1 MYKTSQRGEYMIFG
15 LLLACQD
22 SQKNES
28 NEFGQAEFSFTEPVE
43 IPTDLFMDA
52 IDLDGDTFV
61 DIILKETAGTYS
73 WSKGDGKGEFSSQGL
88 LWDGAIESEFFAV
101 LENEFNTTP
110 TNSVRIYNERL
121 GDFDLDGMIDM
132 VQTVQVIEASDSYW
146 GIVLT
151 HSILDS
157 SQRNHEVIMVDTNN
171 LQPRMVRG
179 KEQSQFSIF
188 SATGIWL
195 YDQDQLS
202 HLSQSNPVERFDG
215 AIFAHDFDGDE
226 NEDFYVLHN
235 SAFGFI
241 EGDLY
246 QYNNGGF
253 TVETYV
259 DGIPFSHDTYNNI
272 HEFWILSS
280 DGAYLLSDDASK
292 WNFTFSFDAYGPS
305 VMGDFGGDGFLDV
318 LTRNTQEL
326 RSYFGNGQGAF
337 TENSGSGIEL
347 GFETWVGDINQDGK
361 DDILDPRQNTLYLY
375 LAQ

>member
-1 MYKTSQRGEYMIFG
+1 MIFG
-15 LLLACQD
+15 ILLACQG

-28 NEFGQAEFSFTEPVE
+28 NEVGQEEFSFTQPIE

-61 DIILKETAGTYS
+61 DIILKETSGSYS
-73 WSKGDGKGEFSSQGL
+73 WSKGDGNGEFSSQGL

-110 TNSVRIYNERL
+110 TNSVSIYNERL

-151 HSILDS
+151 RSILDS
-157 SQRNHEVIMVDTNN
+157 NQRNHEVIMVDTNH
-171 LQPRMVRG
+171 LQPRIVRG
-179 KEQSQFSIF
+179 KEQAQFSIF
-188 SATGIWL
+188 SATGVWL
-195 YDQDQLS
+195 YDRDQRI

-215 AIFAHDFDGDE
+215 AIFAHDFNGDG

-246 QYNNGGF
+246 RNNNGEF
-253 TVETYV
+253 TVETYS
-259 DGIPFSHDTYNNI
+259 DGIPLSHDAYNNI
-272 HEFWILSS
+272 NEFWILSS
-280 DGAYLLSDDASK
+280 DGAYLLSDDASE
-292 WNFTFSFDAYGPS
+292 WNLTFSFHMYGPS

-318 LTRNTQEL
+318 LTRNPQDL

-337 TENSGSGIEL
+337 TENAGSGIEL